1 MEKLKICLIG
11 KTEDELID
19 IISSKSDRYGD
30 KLIDFLNKN
39 NLTGLQEA
47 TIEQLQNYIKEEE
60 TKNDVRR
67 IQK

>member
-1 MEKLKICLIG
+1 MEKLKTCLIG

-39 NLTGLQEA
+39 NLTCLQEA
-47 TIEQLQNYIKEEE
+47 TIEQLQNYIKGEFE
-60 TKNDVRR
+60 NDVGR

>member
-1 MEKLKICLIG
+1 MEKLKICLIN
-11 KTEDELID
+11 KTKSDLID

-39 NLTGLQEA
+39 NLTCLQEA

-60 TKNDVRR
+60 IKNDIRR
-67 IQK
+67 MQK

>member
-1 MEKLKICLIG
+1 MRKLSVFLVN
-11 KTEDELID
+11 KTKSDLID

-39 NLTGLQEA
+39 NLTCLQEA

-60 TKNDVRR
+60 IKNDTRR